1 MEVILYKIIRKVKWF
16 YRIFLSWIFS
26 HGLESAGHRPYF
38 GKDTVMLGMKNIIV
52 GDNFIM
58 NDRSRVKAVE
68 SNGSEI
74 FNPQIRIGHNV
85 TINYDCHIAA
95 IQLVEIGNNVL
106 FASRIYIS
114 DHNHGTS
121 SFQDMKLPPVLRPV
135 VSKGPVIIGD
145 NVWIGEGAV
154 ILANVTVGNNSI
166 IAANAVVTR
175 DVPAFSVAAGVPAQI
190 IKTVTS

>member
-1 MEVILYKIIRKVKWF
+1 
-16 YRIFLSWIFS
+16 
-26 HGLESAGHRPYF
+26 
-38 GKDTVMLGMKNIIV
+38 MKNIIV

>member
-1 MEVILYKIIRKVKWF
+1 MKIILYKINRKIKWF
-16 YRIFLSWIFS
+16 YRIFLSWIYS
-26 HGLESAGHRPYF
+26 YGLESAGHRPYF
-38 GKDTVMLGMKNIIV
+38 GKDTVILGMKNITI
-52 GDNFIM
+52 GDNFII
-58 NDRSRVKAVE
+58 NDRSRVTAVD
-68 SNGSEI
+68 SNGSER
-74 FNPQIRIGHNV
+74 FNPKIRIGNNV

-95 IQLVEIGNNVL
+95 INLVEIGNNVL

-114 DHNHGTS
+114 DHNHGTT
-121 SFQDMKLPPVLRPV
+121 SFADMKLPPVLRPV

-175 DVPAFSVAAGVPAQI
+175 NVPAFSVAAGVPAQI
-190 IKTVTS
+190 IKKVMS